1 MIVLRIL
8 RVLLL
13 AAMLPVGIA
22 CEAVKQEL
30 PALPKLDLPNVPLP
44 KKDGILDLIETPAG
58 SLQIDPRGSDA
69 ITALGSCTD
78 LITYCFQPGERSL
91 DECVEA
97 VPRCRTSEP
106 WKEDE
111 CCPSA
116 CADAYSQAREKG
128 QEPIAAFEK
137 AFFLEPDCFPGVRAL
152 LEGK

>member
-13 AAMLPVGIA
+13 AAMLPVGLA
-22 CEAVKQEL
+22 CEAVKQEI
-30 PALPKLDLPNVPLP
+30 PDLPKLDLPNVPLP
-44 KKDGILDLIETPAG
+44 KKDGFLDLIETPAG
-58 SLQIDPRGSDA
+58 ALQIDPRGSDA
-69 ITALGSCTD
+69 ITALGACTD

-97 VPRCRTSEP
+97 VPRCKTSKP
-106 WKEDE
+106 WDEDA
-111 CCPSA
+111 CCPTA
-116 CADAYSQAREKG
+116 CAEAYSQARGQG

-137 AFFLEPDCFPGVRAL
+137 SFFLEPDCFPGVRAL